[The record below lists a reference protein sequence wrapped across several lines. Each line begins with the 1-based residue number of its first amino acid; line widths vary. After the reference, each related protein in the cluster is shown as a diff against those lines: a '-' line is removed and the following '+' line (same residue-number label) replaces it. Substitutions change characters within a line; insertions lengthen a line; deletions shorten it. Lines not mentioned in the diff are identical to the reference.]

1 MKNIMII
8 GAGQLGSR
16 HLQGALLSKYALNI
30 TVVDLSKDSLK
41 VAESRAAEVNYG
53 NKDSKVNFSQ
63 TIESDLEV
71 DICII
76 ATTAN
81 VRFKVFE
88 ELVSKCTV
96 DSVIFEKVLFQTE
109 KEYTDTQ
116 VLLDS
121 NNVNAWVNCPRRIF
135 PAYQKI
141 QQLLL
146 NETELDMTMVGKNW
160 GMACNSIHFIDLF
173 SFLTNSTDITIDFS
187 QLDKH
192 VVPSK
197 RGGYYEVN
205 GTIQGQNSKGQSFKL
220 NCIESNNIESLVT
233 FTSHNLKITVKE
245 TGGEYIIEKNGQ
257 EAVAD
262 YTPLYQSQLTHKNLE
277 EIIDKSRSSLT
288 SFRDSRQLHL
298 PFIAGIKKHIELDL
312 GKSLSCCPI
321 T

>member
-63 TIESDLEV
+63 TIESGLQV

-81 VRFKVFE
+81 VRFMVFE

-96 DSVIFEKVLFQTE
+96 ANVIFEKVLFQTE
-109 KEYTDTQ
+109 KEYIDTEK
-116 VLLDS
+116 LLIS
-121 NNVNAWVNCPRRIF
+121 NHVNAWVNCPRRIF

-141 QQLLL
+141 KQLLSD
-146 NETELDMTMVGKNW
+146 ETNITMRMAGSNW

-173 SFLTNSTDITIDFS
+173 SFVTGSADISIDFS
-187 QLDKH
+187 QLDRS

-205 GTIQGQNSKGQSFKL
+205 GTIQGANAKGQTFEL
-220 NCIESNNIESLVT
+220 NCIESDKIESLVT
-233 FTSHNLKITVKE
+233 FTTDNFNITVKE
-245 TGGEYIIEKNGQ
+245 TGGEFIIEESGK
-257 EAVAD
+257 EILD
-262 YTPLYQSQLTHKNLE
+262 KYTPLYQSQLTHINIE
-277 EIIDKSRSSLT
+277 EIIETSQSSLT
-288 SFRDSRQLHL
+288 NFGDSSQLHL
-298 PFIAGIKKHIELDL
+298 PFIAGIKQQIERDL
-312 GKSLSCCPI
+312 GESLSRCPI